1 MHYLLHVSLFF
12 LLFFNSLYA
21 NNDRSLQL
29 KQMQNESRHALVVGN
44 SSYKSLSTLKNP
56 VHDARAMRDALI
68 ERGFDVQYLENATY
82 RNFEKQ
88 IKKFAMRLKNGG
100 VGLFYYAGHGIEV
113 DGKNYLVATDSDISE
128 EDEVKYETVALNWI
142 IDKMKHA
149 HPRVNILILDACRN
163 NPFSRS
169 AGGGLAAPPN
179 ARGMF
184 IAYATEAGKVA
195 ADGSGK
201 HGVFTKYLIQN
212 LNRPIDINAVF
223 NQTQRDVLRA
233 TNQKQFP
240 VMYDKF
246 IGSFFFTLP
255 AKTNIS
261 KRKSSYSFTS
271 QKPKSYTL
279 TINPTPYDAKV
290 QITNIKPRYYK
301 AMPLQPGSYT
311 IKVSK
316 QGYITKT
323 GKIDLYEDLD
333 IDVVLQKR
341 VLHVKNSFVAS
352 AKKKS
357 TAGIFIDKNTGLMW
371 QDNRDARSVE
381 RAWSGAKLYCSNL
394 SLAGY
399 NDWYLPTI
407 DELKGIVDKS
417 RSPAIKNGFKN
428 IYSSNYWS
436 STASANDIG
445 RAWIMNFGY
454 GYSDYNG
461 KYGYNF
467 VRCVRK

>member
-333 IDVVLQKR
+333 IDIVLERKA
-341 VLHVKNSFVAS
+341 LHVNNSFVSTPSYTSTKNYETYTEVHGYHILLHNINEAKELISKMEGLHGEKLKQVFMELARRYSEGPTASRGGDLGFYKKGQMVLEFEKASFS
-352 AKKKS
+352 AK
-357 TAGIFIDKNTGLMW
+357 AG
-371 QDNRDARSVE
+371 
-381 RAWSGAKLYCSNL
+381 
-394 SLAGY
+394 
-399 NDWYLPTI
+399 TI
-407 DELKGIVDKS
+407 VKV
-417 RSPAIKNGFKN
+417 PIK
-428 IYSSNYWS
+428 
-436 STASANDIG
+436 T
-445 RAWIMNFGY
+445 MFGY
-454 GYSDYNG
+454 HVIYIEE
-461 KYGYNF
+461 K
-467 VRCVRK
+467 R